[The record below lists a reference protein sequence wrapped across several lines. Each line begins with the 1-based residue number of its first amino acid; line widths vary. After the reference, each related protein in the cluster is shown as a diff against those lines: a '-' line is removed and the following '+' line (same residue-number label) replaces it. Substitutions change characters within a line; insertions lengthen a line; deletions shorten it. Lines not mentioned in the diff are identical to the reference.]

1 MILNPEVNSRR
12 IPENETQQMIFDC
25 VAQILGHQD
34 FGVDTDIFA
43 AGLDSMGCIMLLSA
57 FSEDLKFTLEL
68 DEFMAIPTVEKLAKR
83 FAEKSHWDEV
93 DHSIRPVYG
102 MSATSGRTATVAADV
117 CIRPPDSVEGMR

>member
-83 FAEKSHWDEV
+83 FAEQGGFRRCGHYSKPFVSE
-93 DHSIRPVYG
+93 
-102 MSATSGRTATVAADV
+102 
-117 CIRPPDSVEGMR
+117 